1 MTTPAC
7 FVGTRAS
14 IFACASSTLLALC
27 AACLCRLH
35 VSGSCVPLYCR
46 LYTPRPSVRPPHPPP
61 ATHTALCLL
70 IRRRSG
76 LATHPL
82 IAPMLVCVCPCV
94 CVCST
99 GDAIVPEM
107 YYALRTTFIS
117 FIPRPGAVNDLLTSL
132 SKPWASSRAGG
143 IGGFA
148 SYSKALLRALPA
160 LTRYFAAPKRLG
172 AQEWAK
178 GKKRAILESLLQ
190 SVAPNPQARALDP
203 ARPHASWGWLRP
215 PCCVV
220 WLCGH

>member
-1 MTTPAC
+1 MYHCTVVC
-7 FVGTRAS
+7 TRHA
-14 IFACASSTLLALC
+14 
-27 AACLCRLH
+27 
-35 VSGSCVPLYCR
+35 P
-46 LYTPRPSVRPPHPPP
+46 PSFLPPPPPHTHCTLFAHPASVGPGHPPIDCP
-61 ATHTALCLL
+61 HAC
-70 IRRRSG
+70 
-76 LATHPL
+76 
-82 IAPMLVCVCPCV
+82 VCVCPCV

>member
-1 MTTPAC
+1 MYHCTVVC
-7 FVGTRAS
+7 TRH
-14 IFACASSTLLALC
+14 AL
-27 AACLCRLH
+27 
-35 VSGSCVPLYCR
+35 
-46 LYTPRPSVRPPHPPP
+46 PSFLPPP
-61 ATHTALCLL
+61 PRHTHTALCLL

-82 IAPMLVCVCPCV
+82 IAPMLVCVCAHV